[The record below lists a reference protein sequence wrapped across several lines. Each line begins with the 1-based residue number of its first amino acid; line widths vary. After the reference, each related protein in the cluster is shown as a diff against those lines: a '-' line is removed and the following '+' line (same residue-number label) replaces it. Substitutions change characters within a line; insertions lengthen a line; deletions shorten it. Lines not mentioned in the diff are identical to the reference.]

1 METDR
6 ISTFS
11 ETKEGINMANK
22 KSLESIYN
30 EIEMLTAKIKSYN
43 ERLKKLEREKTE
55 MENLQIV
62 EKVRAVYLTREEL
75 RQFFKSGCIP
85 EAEENEATEQEA
97 K

>member
-1 METDR
+1 
-6 ISTFS
+6 
-11 ETKEGINMANK
+11 MANK

-30 EIEMLTAKIKSYN
+30 EIEMLTAKIKSCN
-43 ERLKKLEREKTE
+43 ERLKKLEHEKTE

-62 EKVRAVYLTREEL
+62 EKIRAVYLTREEL

-85 EAEENEATEQEA
+85 ETEENETTEQEG